1 MSQAKLSLASEF
13 RKDFT
18 LLPEE
23 SFIIFHTYLR
33 GNIIP
38 ERQCMMPD
46 MKEECTLAG
55 FNRLYRRLPL

>member
-1 MSQAKLSLASEF
+1 MSQTRLCLASEF

-23 SFIIFHTYLR
+23 SVIIFHTYLR

-38 ERQCMMPD
+38 ERQCMMLD
-46 MKEECTLAG
+46 TKEESTLAG
-55 FNRLYRRLPL
+55 FNWPYCRLSL